1 MNLIARYIGNSKECG
16 QAQEIFICLGVALIS
31 LKLLAIYTHKA
42 LLLPTMVYVEP
53 MSNVATWSAITIRC
67 CSWNTY
73 SDHVVPGMFTYWD
86 VLLRTSADIHCFR
99 LQLIAGYKTPQ
110 NFDLLAFVLW
120 EQLHCLA
127 IMRTSVVVL
136 CFAALQL
143 QLGYGELE
151 WNRNNNVYASYRVC
165 MYVCMYVCM

>member
-1 MNLIARYIGNSKECG
+1 MNLTARYIGSSKECG
-16 QAQEIFICLGVALIS
+16 QAQEIFICLGGCTNFIEAPS
-31 LKLLAIYTHKA
+31 YTHKA
-42 LLLPTMVYVEP
+42 LLLPTVVYVEP

-110 NFDLLAFVLW
+110 NFVLASICALRAVTLLSYHEDKCGCPVLC
-120 EQLHCLA
+120 CLA
-127 IMRTSVVVL
+127 ATTWIWWVGME
-136 CFAALQL
+136 QK
-143 QLGYGELE
+143 
-151 WNRNNNVYASYRVC
+151 
-165 MYVCMYVCM
+165 